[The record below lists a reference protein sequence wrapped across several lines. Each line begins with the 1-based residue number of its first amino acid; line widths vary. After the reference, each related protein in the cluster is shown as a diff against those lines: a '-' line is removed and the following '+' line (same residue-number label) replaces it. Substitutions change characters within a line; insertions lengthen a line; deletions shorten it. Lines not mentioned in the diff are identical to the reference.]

1 MRVGFDAA
9 FFDPV
14 LNIGLDP
21 VLDPA
26 ADAFAA
32 DDHGHFRSFAPGL
45 QGRIYGGIAGSYHN
59 DFLHGIEMGVFI
71 VVDYFREVFTGY
83 IQQDREV
90 VKTGGDDDMAGGI
103 GPAGTGDLEFAVD
116 GPDRQNLFLEVK
128 VQTMGYGHTAIVFQG
143 FGTDGLDII
152 AYKGNT
158 SYLYAL
164 RRGKKGHIGRV
175 IVQGVDQAAF
185 FQDEIGQAGTLGLQ
199 AAGDA
204 DGASADDDDVIV
216 SAHGC
221 FPRRKGKTLPERMI
235 YVHSL
240 PKNSHMDALYHYW
253 WIIIVIAFVFS
264 GLVTVNQG
272 YINVLTMFGK
282 YQRILKPGLSFKIP
296 FLEQIYKR
304 ISIQNRSVELEFQAV
319 TADQAN
325 VYFKS
330 MLLYAVQNADEET
343 IKRVAFKFISDRDLM
358 QALTR
363 TIEGSIRSFV
373 ATKRQAEILGLRK
386 EIVEFVKDQI
396 DHSLEEWGYHLL
408 DLQINDITFDQAI
421 IDSMSKVVASNNLK
435 AAAENEGQALLITKT
450 KAAEAEGNAIKIS
463 AEAEKEA
470 ARLRGQGVA
479 LFRQEVAHGMS
490 EAAEEM
496 KRANLDTNVILFSMW
511 TEAIK
516 NFAEVGK
523 GNIIFL
529 DGSSE
534 GMQNT
539 MKQIQALMVKQSQ

>member
-1 MRVGFDAA
+1 MEW
-9 FFDPV
+9 
-14 LNIGLDP
+14 LL
-21 VLDPA
+21 
-26 ADAFAA
+26 
-32 DDHGHFRSFAPGL
+32 S
-45 QGRIYGGIAGSYHN
+45 
-59 DFLHGIEMGVFI
+59 
-71 VVDYFREVFTGY
+71 
-83 IQQDREV
+83 
-90 VKTGGDDDMAGGI
+90 
-103 GPAGTGDLEFAVD
+103 
-116 GPDRQNLFLEVK
+116 
-128 VQTMGYGHTAIVFQG
+128 
-143 FGTDGLDII
+143 
-152 AYKGNT
+152 
-158 SYLYAL
+158 
-164 RRGKKGHIGRV
+164 
-175 IVQGVDQAAF
+175 
-185 FQDEIGQAGTLGLQ
+185 
-199 AAGDA
+199 
-204 DGASADDDDVIV
+204 
-216 SAHGC
+216 
-221 FPRRKGKTLPERMI
+221 
-235 YVHSL
+235 
-240 PKNSHMDALYHYW
+240 YW
-253 WIIIVIAFVFS
+253 WVLLLVALVFS
-264 GLVTVNQG
+264 GMVSVNQG
-272 YINVLTMFGK
+272 YIDVITMFGK
-282 YQRILKPGLSFKIP
+282 YRRILRPGLNFKIP
-296 FLEQIYKR
+296 WLEQIFKR
-304 ISIQNRSVELEFQAV
+304 VSIQNRSVELEFQAV
-319 TADQAN
+319 TSDQAN

-373 ATKRQAEILGLRK
+373 ATKKQAEILGLRK

-396 DHSLEEWGYHLL
+396 DHSLEDWGYHLL

-450 KAAEAEGNAIKIS
+450 KAAQAEGNAIKIS

-479 LFRQEVAHGMS
+479 LFREEVAKGMS
-490 EAAEEM
+490 EAAEQM

-539 MKQIQALMVKQSQ
+539 MKQIQALMLKQNQR

>member
-1 MRVGFDAA
+1 MDILV
-9 FFDPV
+9 
-14 LNIGLDP
+14 
-21 VLDPA
+21 
-26 ADAFAA
+26 
-32 DDHGHFRSFAPGL
+32 HF
-45 QGRIYGGIAGSYHN
+45 
-59 DFLHGIEMGVFI
+59 
-71 VVDYFREVFTGY
+71 
-83 IQQDREV
+83 
-90 VKTGGDDDMAGGI
+90 
-103 GPAGTGDLEFAVD
+103 
-116 GPDRQNLFLEVK
+116 
-128 VQTMGYGHTAIVFQG
+128 
-143 FGTDGLDII
+143 
-152 AYKGNT
+152 
-158 SYLYAL
+158 
-164 RRGKKGHIGRV
+164 
-175 IVQGVDQAAF
+175 
-185 FQDEIGQAGTLGLQ
+185 
-199 AAGDA
+199 
-204 DGASADDDDVIV
+204 
-216 SAHGC
+216 
-221 FPRRKGKTLPERMI
+221 
-235 YVHSL
+235 
-240 PKNSHMDALYHYW
+240 W
-253 WIIIVIAFVFS
+253 WVIIVLAFVFS

-272 YINVLTMFGK
+272 YINVITMFGK
-282 YQRILKPGLSFKIP
+282 YQRVLQPGLNFKIP

-373 ATKRQAEILGLRK
+373 ATKKQAEILGLRK

-396 DHSLEEWGYHLL
+396 DKSLEEWGYHLL

-450 KAAEAEGNAIKIS
+450 KAAQAEGNAIKIS
-463 AEAEKEA
+463 AEAEREA

-479 LFRQEVAHGMS
+479 LFREEVAKGMS
-490 EAAEEM
+490 EAAAQM
-496 KRANLDTNVILFSMW
+496 KQANLDTNVILFSMW

-529 DGSSE
+529 DGSSD
-534 GMQNT
+534 GMQKT
-539 MKQIQALMVKQSQ
+539 MQQIQALMVKPAGK